1 MTWCRSRMA
10 ACKPT
15 ICQLKS
21 QLIQVRWHMGERIP
35 YSIPHRRAL
44 SAEERSL
51 LRFLLEREAPA
62 RVAEAASLKVVAR
75 CGCGKCPTVLFGP
88 TSDAEPL
95 TGNPVTEVSS
105 YRGRNAQGVEVG
117 VTLIERSGR
126 LAELEAW
133 SPEGP
138 DVLSWP
144 PLLALE
150 RFE

>member
-1 MTWCRSRMA
+1 
-10 ACKPT
+10 
-15 ICQLKS
+15 
-21 QLIQVRWHMGERIP
+21 MGERIP

-51 LRFLLEREAPA
+51 LTFLLEREAPA
-62 RVAEAASLKVVAR
+62 RGAEVASLKVVAR

-95 TGNPVTEVSS
+95 TGNPFTEVAS
-105 YRGRNAQGVEVG
+105 YRGRNAQSVAVG

-144 PLLALE
+144 PLSALE

>member
-1 MTWCRSRMA
+1 
-10 ACKPT
+10 
-15 ICQLKS
+15 
-21 QLIQVRWHMGERIP
+21 MGERIP

-51 LRFLLEREAPA
+51 LTFLLQREAPA
-62 RVAEAASLKVVAR
+62 RVAEVASLKVVAR

-95 TGNPVTEVSS
+95 TGNPFSEVAS
-105 YRGRNAQGVEVG
+105 YRGRNAQSVAVG

-144 PLLALE
+144 PLSALE